1 VRGGAAW
8 TRTSVAVVNNATGQ
22 SASVAF
28 NRTGWTVGAGV
39 EWMFARN
46 WSAFAEY
53 DYADFGSA
61 TGTLPNAA
69 AVTGGPNVVSLKS
82 EVHTALVGINYR
94 FVALAG
100 R

>member
-1 VRGGAAW
+1 
-8 TRTSVAVVNNATGQ
+8 
-22 SASVAF
+22 
-28 NRTGWTVGAGV
+28 
-39 EWMFARN
+39 MFARN

-61 TGTLPNAA
+61 TGSLPNAA

-82 EVHTALVGINYR
+82 QIHTAVLGINYK
-94 FVALAG
+94 FGALALAG